1 MNIYKFHP
9 LWGFRTLT
17 QCSRQEMKLALL
29 VAPALKLLSVEAVLA
44 VHNVKEAPPNPDEV
58 PLPAVPNVPW
68 KERFSAN

>member
-1 MNIYKFHP
+1 MNIYKFLP

-17 QCSRQEMKLALL
+17 QFSQEMKLALL

-68 KERFSAN
+68 KESFSAN